1 MIYLCIQVFIADKMT
16 KPPSNL
22 GSEECELSANVLVG
36 WINES
41 NGEEDPDINTLDH
54 KDHKELLS
62 AAELKERRDFI
73 EESLK
78 LNEN

>member
-41 NGEEDPDINTLDH
+41 NGEEDPDINNLDH
-54 KDHKELLS
+54 REPKLLS
-62 AAELKERRDFI
+62 AADLKKRRDFI